1 MNPLNFFI
9 NYFSSVKA
17 ELRKIS
23 WPSRQETV
31 RYSVLVIAVSLA
43 VAIFFAALDLGLG
56 KVVDAALAL
65 KQNNAVPTVP
75 VTPAEQ
81 TPPGL
86 DITSVETVPTD
97 GSTGGGVIIN
107 STDTGFTIPAK

>member
-23 WPSRQETV
+23 WPSRQETI

-43 VAIFFAALDLGLG
+43 VAAFFAALDLGLG
-56 KVVDAALAL
+56 RVVDAALAL
-65 KQNNAVPTVP
+65 KQNNSASTIPTA
-75 VTPAEQ
+75 PAEQ

-86 DITSVETVPTD
+86 DITNIETVPTD
-97 GSTGGGVIIN
+97 GSTGGGVTIN